1 MSTQGSYDNEYD
13 FSSPQSQDYQLQN
26 SGSSSEEELQ
36 TGETCNNY
44 STRLQEKQKLDLD
57 KIKIPFCEGLKLI
70 FRNKEFGAMCMSVT
84 CLYFVVTG
92 IQFWFSDY
100 MITEMGIDKQVVFTW
115 FGIVSI
121 TGPILGVF
129 VGGQIT
135 TALGGYKSLHNLY
148 SILIMSIFSI
158 LFALPI
164 PFMNQTV
171 PIVGLVWLELFTG
184 GYMLPSMTGM
194 MLNTVD

>member
-1 MSTQGSYDNEYD
+1 
-13 FSSPQSQDYQLQN
+13 
-26 SGSSSEEELQ
+26 
-36 TGETCNNY
+36 
-44 STRLQEKQKLDLD
+44 
-57 KIKIPFCEGLKLI
+57 
-70 FRNKEFGAMCMSVT
+70 MSVT

-148 SILIMSIFSI
+148 SVLIMSIFSI

>member
-1 MSTQGSYDNEYD
+1 
-13 FSSPQSQDYQLQN
+13 
-26 SGSSSEEELQ
+26 
-36 TGETCNNY
+36 
-44 STRLQEKQKLDLD
+44 
-57 KIKIPFCEGLKLI
+57 
-70 FRNKEFGAMCMSVT
+70 MCMSVT

>member
-1 MSTQGSYDNEYD
+1 MSS
-13 FSSPQSQDYQLQN
+13 L
-26 SGSSSEEELQ
+26 
-36 TGETCNNY
+36 
-44 STRLQEKQKLDLD
+44 
-57 KIKIPFCEGLKLI
+57 KIPFFEGLKLI
-70 FRNKEFGAMCMSVT
+70 FRNKEFGAMCFAIT

-135 TALGGYKSLHNLY
+135 TALGGYKSLSNLY

-158 LFALPI
+158 LFAFPI
-164 PFMNQTV
+164 PFMSQTV
-171 PIVGLVWLELFTG
+171 PIVGLLWLELFTG

-194 MLNTVD
+194 MLNTVDQ